1 MESCLGEIH
10 GRGRV
15 AILCVFLRQR
25 HYGVRERSI
34 RCSVSHGVYRGARPA
49 VAHLK
54 IRSHD
59 LLTSQPRLVQ
69 NICDILA
76 KKNYKY
82 PQKTHNS
89 ILNWRHA

>member
-1 MESCLGEIH
+1 M
-10 GRGRV
+10 

-34 RCSVSHGVYRGARPA
+34 RCSVSHGDCRGARPA

-59 LLTSQPRLVQ
+59 PLTSQPKLVQ
-69 NICDILA
+69 NICDSLA
-76 KKNYKY
+76 KKIKNT

-89 ILNWRHA
+89 ILN